1 MKPTKPATPAHKL
14 LPLTIALLSAFH
26 GAQADEANKESALD
40 PVVVTAQRGKDTN
53 TVVRASR
60 MEVEQALSLQDL
72 FKQMPEVN
80 ISGGALSTVQKVYV
94 RGLSER
100 MLNVTIDGASQ
111 PEAAFH
117 HNGQIM
123 IEPELLKRVEV
134 EAGTGAATAGPGALA
149 GALRFT
155 TKSANDLLR
164 PGEKFGAF
172 LKQSYQSNADGN
184 KTSGTVYGRLSE
196 QIDVLAS
203 LTSLDAGEYVD
214 GHGNRVQNSA
224 TEAKAGF
231 IKLGFTPAQGHRL
244 ELAHDRHEDEG
255 LRSFRANLLP
265 TAFNAS
271 QRQKAERESTTL
283 NYNYKPGNALVDL
296 HVVTFLNDNALTM
309 AKGGPAQEDVGTRS
323 HGLNISNVSRLGD
336 HKLTYGFDYRHD
348 KGYSALAGA
357 GSPDETASVKGAYLQ
372 DDLAL
377 TDQWLLGLGGRYD
390 QYDYKDIDG
399 RQSDAKG
406 FSPSASLAFKPV
418 SSVTLRLSHA
428 RALRG
433 VWVIEPFL
441 KPRWETAPNLAPEKA
456 SNSEFSAAWQE
467 GPWQVNGA
475 VFQQRI
481 NNFIS
486 FGEDFRE
493 NVGDVR
499 SRGYSLSAGYKAAQ
513 WSASLGLAESKPQ
526 LNGQPLADGDSL
538 LLGTTSGRNWVA
550 QVDYQLPG
558 HNLKFGWTGRLVE
571 KLTNVP
577 AGTGAKPGYNV
588 HDIYTQW
595 QPLGDKLSLTLTIKN
610 LFDQY
615 YYDQTSFGYNARWG
629 TVASLP
635 EAGRDVRVSAS
646 WKF

>member
-1 MKPTKPATPAHKL
+1 MKTTQPATPAYKL

-26 GAQADEANKESALD
+26 AARADEANNTTLD

-60 MEVEQALSLQDL
+60 MDVEQALSLQDL
-72 FKQMPEVN
+72 FKQTPEVN
-80 ISGGALSTVQKVYV
+80 ISGGALATVQKVYV
-94 RGLSER
+94 RGISER

-123 IEPELLKRVEV
+123 IEPELLKRVEI

-164 PGEKFGAF
+164 PGENFGAL

-184 KTSGTVYGRLSE
+184 KTSGTAYGRLSE
-196 QIDVLAS
+196 QIDLLAS
-203 LTSLDAGEYVD
+203 LTSLNAGDYVD

-231 IKLGFTPAQGHRL
+231 IKLGFTPSQGHRL
-244 ELAHDRHEDEG
+244 ELAHERHEDEG

-265 TAFNAS
+265 AVFNAT
-271 QRQKAERESTTL
+271 QRQRAERESTTL
-283 NYNYKPGNALVDL
+283 NYHYKPGNELVDL
-296 HVVTFLNDNALTM
+296 HVVSFVNDNALSM
-309 AKGGPAQEDVGTRS
+309 AMGGTTQEDVGTRS
-323 HGLNISNVSRLGD
+323 HGLNISNVSHLGD
-336 HKLTYGFDYRHD
+336 HKVTYGFDYRHD
-348 KGYSALAGA
+348 NGYSELAGA
-357 GSPDETASVKGAYLQ
+357 PSPDETASVKGAYLQ
-372 DDLAL
+372 GDLSFA
-377 TDQWLLGLGGRYD
+377 DQWLLALGGRYD
-390 QYDYKDIDG
+390 QYHYKDVEG
-399 RQSDAKG
+399 RQSDASG
-406 FSPSASLAFKPV
+406 VSPSASLAFKPV
-418 SSVTLRLSHA
+418 SSLTLRLSHA

-441 KPRWETAPNLAPEKA
+441 KPRWETTSNLSPEKA

-467 GPWQVNGA
+467 GPWQINGA
-475 VFQQRI
+475 VFKQRI
-481 NNFIS
+481 NHFIS

-493 NVGDVR
+493 NVGNV
-499 SRGYSLSAGYKAAQ
+499 SARGYSASAGYKGAQ
-513 WSASLGLAESKPQ
+513 WSASLGVAESQPK
-526 LNGQPLADGDSL
+526 LNDQPLADGDSL

-550 QVDYQLPG
+550 QVDYQWPSQ
-558 HNLKFGWTGRLVE
+558 NLKFGWTGRLVE

-577 AGTGAKPGYNV
+577 AGTEAKPGYNV

-595 QPLGDKLSLTLTIKN
+595 QPMGDKLSLTLTIKN

-615 YYDQTSFGYNARWG
+615 YHDQTSFGYNARWG
-629 TVASLP
+629 TVASLA